1 MKNEF
6 IPALEMEFEFWET
19 HRTINVNSTHKM
31 HHYASEVNTNRPE
44 AYLQDEEVLK
54 TMPNEDARKTLA
66 GHITSAAESGWD
78 FSYRWTGGNYTGE
91 KDEVLSR
98 MITRNIIPVDLNALV
113 AEEGFVKM
121 TLTNHGTISNI
132 EIASIFEIRILNDP

>member
-31 HHYASEVNTNRPE
+31 HNYASEVNTNRPE

-54 TMPNEDARKTLA
+54 TMPDEDARKTLA
-66 GHITSAAESGWD
+66 AHITSAAESGWD
-78 FSYRWTGGNYTGE
+78 FSYRWTGENYTGSE
-91 KDEVLSR
+91 DEVLKS

-113 AEEGFVKM
+113 AEEGFIVIFFG
-121 TLTNHGTISNI
+121 LT
-132 EIASIFEIRILNDP
+132 